1 MLLNSRS
8 RCVAQGQKM
17 ASNAQVCPDQF
28 GDAVWGDGLRALLLG
43 SRRWHAMIDYRIE
56 A

>member
-1 MLLNSRS
+1 MLLNSQS
-8 RCVAQGQKM
+8 RCVAQGQKK

-28 GDAVWGDGLRALLLG
+28 GDAVWGDGWRALLLG
-43 SRRWHAMIDYRIE
+43 SRGWHAMIDYRIE